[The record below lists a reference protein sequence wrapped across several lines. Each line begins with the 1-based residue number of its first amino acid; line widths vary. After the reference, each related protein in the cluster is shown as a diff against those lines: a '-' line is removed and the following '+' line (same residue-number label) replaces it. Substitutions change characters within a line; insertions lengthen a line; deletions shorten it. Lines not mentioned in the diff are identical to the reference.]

1 VSGAL
6 LVSGAAAFAGNLAL
20 LFRGHRRET
29 SPFFAFSC
37 IHYWT
42 SVFLN
47 ARVRAMPNHV
57 RTFVRGLWG
66 RILDARGTRLVGRCL
81 RSVVG
86 VAVALVP
93 IRIACRRRLE

>member
-1 VSGAL
+1 ML
-6 LVSGAAAFAGNLAL
+6 
-20 LFRGHRRET
+20 
-29 SPFFAFSC
+29 
-37 IHYWT
+37 
-42 SVFLN
+42 
-47 ARVRAMPNHV
+47 NHV

-81 RSVVG
+81 RSVIG